1 MEEVD
6 REHSRGSGAKRMQC
20 VTSHRKSGRIGPR
33 GKYSSSPI
41 VEPLEERWRRKKKI
55 ITVITVVVTSAEYI
69 NTFHCDRD
77 N

>member
-6 REHSRGSGAKRMQC
+6 REHSRGSGAKRMQR

-41 VEPLEERWRRKKKI
+41 VEPLEERWRRQK
-55 ITVITVVVTSAEYI
+55 
-69 NTFHCDRD
+69 RL
-77 N
+77 